1 VDYGRDTVRTA
12 SWRSTAGNEATGQVV
27 LVLVLVL
34 VVVMVVVAMTMCF
47 SAPTS
52 RCSSAPLQIHR

>member
-1 VDYGRDTVRTA
+1 
-12 SWRSTAGNEATGQVV
+12 VV